1 MSKRKK
7 VSIVIPAY
15 NEEENIRPV
24 TEAVVEEIEKNL
36 PEYNYEILIID
47 NNSNDGTRPIIRE
60 LCKENKKVRSIF
72 NEKNF
77 GPDNSPYYGLLQSS
91 GDCTILFCADFQD
104 PLEMIHKMVREWEKG
119 YTVVTAIK
127 TQSQENKIVRCF
139 RTIYYRL
146 IKRISN
152 TEIIEH
158 FTGFG
163 CYDKSFLDI
172 LRGLDEPIPF
182 LRGVVAE
189 FAGNRLEM
197 PYEQQK
203 RRAGKSHINFFVL
216 YDMAMRSFTSYTK
229 VGLRMA
235 TFMGFFVA
243 VLSIVIGVVY
253 LIRKLIHWD
262 AFDMGIPV
270 ILVGMFF
277 LGAIQ
282 LIFLGLIGEY
292 ILAINQRTMKR
303 PLVVE
308 RERINFDVKE
318 EEEDSVS
325 TASANLQCAKNSAE
339 MERNEEIYR

>member
-1 MSKRKK
+1 MSKKKK
-7 VSIVIPAY
+7 VSIVIPTY

-24 TEAVVEEIEKNL
+24 TEAVVHELNTYL
-36 PEYNYEILIID
+36 SNYNYEILIID
-47 NNSNDGTRPIIRE
+47 NNSHDKTRSIIRE
-60 LCKENKKVRSIF
+60 LCQENKKVRAIL

-91 GDCTILFCADFQD
+91 GDCSILFCADFQD
-104 PLEMIHKMVREWEKG
+104 PLEMIHAMVHEWEKG

-127 TQSQENKIVRCF
+127 TESQENRVIRFF
-139 RTIYYRL
+139 RTLYYKL
-146 IKRISN
+146 IKRIAD

-172 LRGLDEPIPF
+172 LRGLDDSAPF

-197 PYEQQK
+197 PYKQQK
-203 RRAGKSHINFFVL
+203 RRAGKSHIKFWVL

-235 TFMGFFVA
+235 TFMGFSVA
-243 VLSIVIGVVY
+243 LLSILIALVY
-253 LIRKLIHWD
+253 LVIKLVYWN
-262 AFDMGIPV
+262 AFDMGVPV

-282 LIFLGLIGEY
+282 LIFMGLIGEY

-303 PLVVE
+303 PLVIE
-308 RERINFDVKE
+308 RERINFDLG
-318 EEEDSVS
+318 ED
-325 TASANLQCAKNSAE
+325 KDE
-339 MERNEEIYR
+339 

>member
-7 VSIVIPAY
+7 LSIVIPTY
-15 NEEENIRPV
+15 NEEENVRPI
-24 TEAVVEEIEKNL
+24 TEAVIKEINTNL

-47 NNSNDGTRPIIRE
+47 NNSHDNTRPIIRE
-60 LCKENKKVRSIF
+60 LCKEYHKVRSIF

-91 GDCTILFCADFQD
+91 GDCSILFCADFQD

-119 YTVVTAIK
+119 YTVITAIK
-127 TQSQENKIVRCF
+127 AESQENKIVRSF
-139 RTIYYRL
+139 RTLYYKL
-146 IKRISN
+146 IKRISD

-172 LRGLDEPIPF
+172 LRGLDDSVPF

-203 RRAGKSHINFFVL
+203 RRAGKSHIKFGVL

-235 TFMGFFVA
+235 TFVGFLVAMVSFVIA
-243 VLSIVIGVVY
+243 IVY
-253 LIRKLIHWD
+253 LIIKLLNWN

-308 RERINFDVKE
+308 HERINFDIGDNDDE
-318 EEEDSVS
+318 
-325 TASANLQCAKNSAE
+325 
-339 MERNEEIYR
+339 